1 MTEEQHNKAYSLV
14 DMTNTC
20 LHVLEQKTVSDEIK
34 LAAEDALRSLIKSMA
49 ILGYNMVS
57 GKDDHANNG

>member
-1 MTEEQHNKAYSLV
+1 MTEEKHNEAYALV

-20 LHVLEQKTVSDEIK
+20 LNVLEQETISTEIK
-34 LAAEDALRSLIKSMA
+34 AAAEDALRSLIKSMA

-57 GKDDHANNG
+57 GDSHANHG

>member
-20 LHVLEQKTVSDEIK
+20 IHVLEQKTISDEIK

-57 GKDDHANNG
+57 GKDDHAHNG

>member
-20 LHVLEQKTVSDEIK
+20 IHVLEQKTISDEIRI
-34 LAAEDALRSLIKSMA
+34 AAEDALRSLIKSMA

-57 GKDDHANNG
+57 GKDDHANG

>member
-1 MTEEQHNKAYSLV
+1 MASEKNSEAYALV
-14 DMTNTC
+14 DMTDTC
-20 LHVLEQKTVSDEIK
+20 LRVLEQPTISKDISA
-34 LAAEDALRSLIKSMA
+34 AAEDALRSLIKSMA

>member
-1 MTEEQHNKAYSLV
+1 MAEEKHNEAYALV

-20 LHVLEQKTVSDEIK
+20 LHVLEQEAVSKEIK
-34 LAAEDALRSLIKSMA
+34 AAAEDALRSLIKSMA

-57 GKDDHANNG
+57 GDSHASHG

>member
-1 MTEEQHNKAYSLV
+1 MAEEKHNEAYALV

-20 LHVLEQKTVSDEIK
+20 LHVLAQGDVSKEIK
-34 LAAEDALRSLIKSMA
+34 AAAEDALRSLIKSMA

-57 GKDDHANNG
+57 GDLHANHG

>member
-1 MTEEQHNKAYSLV
+1 MAEEKHNEAYALV

-20 LHVLEQKTVSDEIK
+20 LNVLEQETISTEIK
-34 LAAEDALRSLIKSMA
+34 AAAEDALRSLIKSMA

-57 GKDDHANNG
+57 GDSHANHG

>member
-14 DMTNTC
+14 EMTNTC
-20 LHVLEQKTVSDEIK
+20 IHVLEQDAISDEIK
-34 LAAEDALRSLIKSMA
+34 SAAEDALRSLIKSMA

-57 GKDDHANNG
+57 GDKDAHNG

>member
-1 MTEEQHNKAYSLV
+1 MAEEKHNEAYALV

-20 LHVLEQKTVSDEIK
+20 LHVLEQEAVSKEIK
-34 LAAEDALRSLIKSMA
+34 MAAEDALRSLIKSMA

-57 GKDDHANNG
+57 GDSHANHG

>member
-1 MTEEQHNKAYSLV
+1 MAEEKHNEAYALV

-20 LHVLEQKTVSDEIK
+20 LHVLEQESVSKEIK
-34 LAAEDALRSLIKSMA
+34 TAAEDALRSLIKSMA

-57 GKDDHANNG
+57 GDSHANHG

>member
-1 MTEEQHNKAYSLV
+1 MAEEKHNEAYALV

-20 LHVLEQKTVSDEIK
+20 LHVLEQEAVSKEIK
-34 LAAEDALRSLIKSMA
+34 MAAEDALRSLIKSMA

-57 GKDDHANNG
+57 GDQHANHG

>member
-14 DMTNTC
+14 DMVNTC
-20 LHVLEQKTVSDEIK
+20 THVLEQKAISDEIK
-34 LAAEDALRSLIKSMA
+34 LATEEALRSLIKSMA

-57 GKDDHANNG
+57 GKDDHANH

>member
-1 MTEEQHNKAYSLV
+1 MAEKQNEAYALV

-20 LHVLEQKTVSDEIK
+20 LNVLEQESVSKEIK
-34 LAAEDALRSLIKSMA
+34 AAAEDALRSLIKSMA

-57 GKDDHANNG
+57 GDLYAANHG

>member
-1 MTEEQHNKAYSLV
+1 MTEEKHNEAYALV

-20 LHVLEQKTVSDEIK
+20 LNVLEQEAASAEIK
-34 LAAEDALRSLIKSMA
+34 AAAEDALRSLIKSMA

-57 GKDDHANNG
+57 GDSHANHG

>member
-1 MTEEQHNKAYSLV
+1 MAEEKHNEAYALV

-20 LHVLEQKTVSDEIK
+20 LHVLEQEAVSKEIK
-34 LAAEDALRSLIKSMA
+34 MAAEDALRSLIKSMA

-57 GKDDHANNG
+57 GDLHANHG

>member
-20 LHVLEQKTVSDEIK
+20 IHVLEQETVSDEIK
-34 LAAEDALRSLIKSMA
+34 SAAEDALRSLIKS
-49 ILGYNMVS
+49 ILCCRF
-57 GKDDHANNG
+57 DFI

>member
-1 MTEEQHNKAYSLV
+1 MAEEKHNEAYALV

-20 LHVLEQKTVSDEIK
+20 LHVLEQEAVSKEIK
-34 LAAEDALRSLIKSMA
+34 AAAEDALRSLIKSMA

-57 GKDDHANNG
+57 GDLHANHG

>member
-1 MTEEQHNKAYSLV
+1 MTEEKHNEAYALV

-20 LHVLEQKTVSDEIK
+20 LHVLEQESVSKEIK
-34 LAAEDALRSLIKSMA
+34 IAAEDALRSLIKSMA

-57 GKDDHANNG
+57 GDLHANHG

>member
-1 MTEEQHNKAYSLV
+1 MAEEKYNEAYALV

-20 LHVLEQKTVSDEIK
+20 LNVLEQEAAPAEIK
-34 LAAEDALRSLIKSMA
+34 AAAEDALRSLIKSMA

-57 GKDDHANNG
+57 GDLHANHG

>member
-1 MTEEQHNKAYSLV
+1 MAEEKHNEAYALV

-20 LHVLEQKTVSDEIK
+20 LSVLEQEAVSTEIK
-34 LAAEDALRSLIKSMA
+34 AAAEDALRSLIKSMA

-57 GKDDHANNG
+57 GDLHANHG

>member
-1 MTEEQHNKAYSLV
+1 MTEEKHNEAYALV

-20 LHVLEQKTVSDEIK
+20 LHVLEQESVSKEIK
-34 LAAEDALRSLIKSMA
+34 IAAEDALRSLIKSMA

-57 GKDDHANNG
+57 GDSHANHG

>member
-14 DMTNTC
+14 DMNNTC
-20 LHVLEQKTVSDEIK
+20 IHVLEQKTVSDEIK

-57 GKDDHANNG
+57 GDKDATNYG

>member
-1 MTEEQHNKAYSLV
+1 MAEEKHNEAYALV

-20 LHVLEQKTVSDEIK
+20 LNVLEQEAASTEIK
-34 LAAEDALRSLIKSMA
+34 AAAEDALRSLIKSMA

-57 GKDDHANNG
+57 GDSHANHG

>member
-1 MTEEQHNKAYSLV
+1 MAEEKHNEAYALV

-20 LHVLEQKTVSDEIK
+20 LNVLAQEDVSKEIK
-34 LAAEDALRSLIKSMA
+34 AATEDALRSLIKSMA

-57 GKDDHANNG
+57 GDLHANHG

>member
-20 LHVLEQKTVSDEIK
+20 IHVLEQKTISDEIR

-57 GKDDHANNG
+57 GKDDHANG